1 MICYFLNFAST
12 GITNFTK
19 LDYTQVLQYLK
30 QNKLIKPILSFY
42 ISVLIQ
48 IFTRIFYFSP
58 FKLVKNIFV
67 NSWKYTNN
75 SIQNALKKLRQ
86 NKKKNT

>member
-12 GITNFTK
+12 GKTNLTK

-67 NSWKYTNN
+67 NS
-75 SIQNALKKLRQ
+75 
-86 NKKKNT
+86 